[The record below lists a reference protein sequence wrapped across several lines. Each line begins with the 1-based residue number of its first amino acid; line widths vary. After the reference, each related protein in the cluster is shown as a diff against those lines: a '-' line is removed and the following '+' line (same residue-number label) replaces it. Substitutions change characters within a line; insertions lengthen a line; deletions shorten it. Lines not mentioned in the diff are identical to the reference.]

1 MPARRGIDRAVQTIG
16 ILGSLI
22 FVNILGLSYFDR
34 LDLTRDGQFT
44 LSEATKETV
53 SDLADPVTVR
63 AYFTKDLPPPFSTN
77 ARYVHDLLEEY
88 YVHSNGNFQYEFID
102 PAGAETDEDRQKK
115 KDVQRD
121 IFGRMVRERTSIEQ
135 ELQSLGIPSVQVR
148 VNEGDKLEVKRA
160 YMGMAIRYRDD
171 TEVIPMVQET
181 SGLEYDLTTLMR
193 KLTREETPKI
203 AILEGH
209 DGPSL
214 QKDLARAFGLISQL
228 YEVVTLDLTDGAE
241 IADDIDAILVIGPK
255 TPLGKAEQ
263 REIDRFIGAG
273 KAVAFLLDVV
283 KPDLETL
290 QAEDADH
297 GLTDLLASYG
307 VQIGK
312 GLVLDAECATIN
324 VTQQQGF
331 MRITQPVRYPFVPQP
346 RSLDPLHPL
355 TRGLSQVG
363 FPFMA
368 PLDVTVPDDGEVKA
382 EVLVRSS
389 AKSWVQS
396 PPFNLNP
403 FQRWTMDG
411 TAASP
416 RDLVVALAGP
426 IPSHFASES
435 TESGQSH
442 PSGRVLVAGGSS
454 FLADQFLS
462 KGNETLAL
470 NLVDWLVLDDAL
482 LAVRS
487 RGLRAAPLDDVDQ
500 GARDLIKYTNV
511 LGLPLAFIVFGL
523 VRWRLRESRRGRV
536 RISA

>member
-1 MPARRGIDRAVQTIG
+1 MPARRGIDRAVQTVG
-16 ILGSLI
+16 VLGSLV
-22 FVNILGLSYFDR
+22 FVNILGLSYFGR

-53 SDLADPVTVR
+53 SSLADPVTVR

-77 ARYVHDLLEEY
+77 ARYVRDLLEEY
-88 YVHSNGNFQYEFID
+88 YVHGKGNFQYEFVD
-102 PAGAETDEDRQKK
+102 PASAETEEDRQKK
-115 KDVQRD
+115 KEVQRD

-135 ELQSLGIPSVQVR
+135 EMQSLGIPSVQVH

-160 YMGMAIRYRDD
+160 YMGMAIRYRDK
-171 TEVIPMVQET
+171 TEVIPMVQDT
-181 SGLEYDLTTLMR
+181 SGLEYDLTTLVR
-193 KLTREETPKI
+193 KLTREKTPKI
-203 AILEGH
+203 GILEGH
-209 DGPSL
+209 EGPSL
-214 QKDLARAFGLISQL
+214 QKDLARAYGLISQL
-228 YEVVTLDLTDGAE
+228 YDVVTLDLTKDGE
-241 IADDIDAILVIGPK
+241 IADDIDAILVVGPK
-255 TPLGKAEQ
+255 TPLGEEEQ
-263 REIDRFIGAG
+263 REIDGFIGSG

-290 QAEDADH
+290 QAEEAHH

-307 VQIGK
+307 VQIGSE
-312 GLVLDAECATIN
+312 LVLDAECATIN

-331 MRITQPVRYPFVPQP
+331 MRIMQPVRYPFVPQP
-346 RSLDPLHPL
+346 RALDPLHPL

-368 PLDVTVPDDGEVKA
+368 PLEVTLPADGEVKT

-389 AKSWVQS
+389 EKSWVQQ

-411 TAASP
+411 AAASP
-416 RDLVVALAGP
+416 RDLVVTLQGP
-426 IPSHFASES
+426 IPIHFASAS
-435 TESGQSH
+435 TESDQSR

-454 FLADQFLS
+454 FLTDQFLS

-487 RGLRAAPLDDVDQ
+487 RGLRAAPLEDIDQ
-500 GARDLIKYTNV
+500 RMRDLIKYANV

-523 VRWRLRESRRGRV
+523 VRWRLRESRRGQV